1 MKAKNPLLAFNS
13 LKLLFFISDGEGLW
27 LGSNLVGKCEEFQLD
42 TREKNLHCER
52 RSDWT
57 GYGAVVRGSLHPWR
71 PPELPP
77 PQTFPVSCNLGDI
90 AWERSNSG

>member
-42 TREKNLHCER
+42 TREKNLH
-52 RSDWT
+52 
-57 GYGAVVRGSLHPWR
+57 
-71 PPELPP
+71 
-77 PQTFPVSCNLGDI
+77 
-90 AWERSNSG
+90 